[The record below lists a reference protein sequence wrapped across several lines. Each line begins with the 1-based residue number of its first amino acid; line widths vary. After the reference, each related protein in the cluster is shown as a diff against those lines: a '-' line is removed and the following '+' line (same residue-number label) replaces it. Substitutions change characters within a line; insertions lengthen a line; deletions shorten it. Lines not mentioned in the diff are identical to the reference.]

1 MDIKK
6 VIKEKG
12 WTLEKLA
19 AEMKN
24 RNGEKGITQSSV
36 SQMLNGNPTLD
47 KLVEIADILGIS
59 VSELL
64 SDEYVVKCPKCGA
77 KLEIEIKEV

>member
-1 MDIKK
+1 MDIKR

-64 SDEYVVKCPKCGA
+64 SDEYVAKCPKCGA

>member
-1 MDIKK
+1 MDIKR

-47 KLVEIADILGIS
+47 KLVEIADILGIP

-64 SDEYVVKCPKCGA
+64 GDKYAVKCPKCGA

>member
-1 MDIKK
+1 MDIKR

-24 RNGEKGITQSSV
+24 RHGGKGVTQSSV

-47 KLVEIADILGIS
+47 KLVEIADILEIS

-64 SDEYVVKCPKCGA
+64 GDKYVAKCPKCGA